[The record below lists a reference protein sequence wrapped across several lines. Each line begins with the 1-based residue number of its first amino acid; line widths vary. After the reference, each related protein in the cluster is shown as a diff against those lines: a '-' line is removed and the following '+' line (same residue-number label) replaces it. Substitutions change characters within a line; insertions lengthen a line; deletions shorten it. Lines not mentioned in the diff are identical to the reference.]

1 MAKKWIYKIKDNYL
15 PLIRPK
21 LKFMTTIR
29 MSIHFNPDRVT
40 INQVRQIW
48 WTTIIRKQVRCKN

>member
-21 LKFMTTIR
+21 LKFMTIIK

-40 INQVRQIW
+40 INQVRQI
-48 WTTIIRKQVRCKN
+48 